1 MAAGPQ
7 QIVTDELDRLAGQM
21 PALGVAVSG
30 GGDSMALLHVAAD
43 WARARGVRI
52 EAASVDHGLRPGS
65 AAEAAAVGRAA
76 AALGLP
82 HAVLR
87 WRHGGAPQGNLMDAA
102 RRARMGLLA
111 DWARGRGL
119 AAVALGHT
127 QDDVAETLLMRL
139 ARGAGLDGLA
149 AMADAREQGGMMWLR
164 PMLGVRRAAL
174 RDWLTARGIGWADD
188 PSNDNPDFER
198 VRARQAIAALDLP
211 VAALA
216 RSAAAL
222 AEARVALA
230 EAAVAAATGV
240 SADRG
245 MLRLPRAAL
254 DASPEIRRRLVVAA
268 LRWITRADYPPR
280 GADVGRL
287 VATLLAGGQGTLQ
300 GVIARV
306 RGETIEIL
314 REPSA
319 AARAAQACGAET
331 RDVPRD
337 EIEWDRRWRLGGLP
351 AGATVHAATAA
362 DLAGLDWRAAGLP
375 RLALLS
381 SPAVRTGAR
390 VVVPLVQSGAG
401 IVAKPLRD
409 AADYLAI
416 LRAH

>member
-222 AEARVALA
+222 AEARMALA

-245 MLRLPRAAL
+245 ILRLPRAAL

-314 REPSA
+314 REPAA

-390 VVVPLVQSGAG
+390 VVVPLVQPGAG
-401 IVAKPLRD
+401 IVAEPLRD